1 VRYQEKIKDYR
12 GRKKIMMDLRDKVIV
27 VTGSSK
33 GIGLEIGKQLLLKQ
47 AKVVFCSRKME
58 DERTSL
64 GIESENA
71 FFVNIDIRDNQSIQ
85 SAIKKV
91 VDYFGSID
99 ILVNNAGDNGV
110 ISKWLD
116 SDIERKR
123 NIFETHV
130 FGFLN
135 MIRAI
140 VPVMKKKGAGI
151 IVNFGSIV
159 GFVPMPGLAMY
170 SAAKASII
178 SLTESLRYELKN
190 EGIDL
195 RLFVP
200 AHSTNGHNIGRKTN
214 HTPESVAIKFVDVL
228 MKGKISFVTEGFLV
242 MLKRYFP
249 GMTQSIMNKTG
260 NGALKVNGIEV

>member
-1 VRYQEKIKDYR
+1 MLNLK
-12 GRKKIMMDLRDKVIV
+12 DKVIV
-27 VTGSSK
+27 VTGSSR
-33 GIGLEIGKQLLLKQ
+33 GIGLEIGKQLLVRQ

-58 DERTSL
+58 DKKTSL

-85 SAIKKV
+85 SAIEKI
-91 VDYFGSID
+91 VDRFGSID

-116 SDIERKR
+116 SDTERER

-130 FGFLN
+130 FGSLN

-140 VPVMKKKGAGI
+140 APVMKKKGAGI

-159 GFVPMPGLAMY
+159 GFVPMPGSAMY
-170 SAAKASII
+170 AAAKASII
-178 SLTESLRYELKN
+178 SLTESLRYELKK

-214 HTPESVAIKFVDVL
+214 HTPETVATKFVDAL
-228 MKGKISFVTEGFLV
+228 LKGKSSVVTEEFLV
-242 MLKRYFP
+242 TLKRYFP
-249 GMTQSIMNKTG
+249 RITQKIMNKTG
-260 NGALKVNGIEV
+260 EGALNINGIEV

>member
-1 VRYQEKIKDYR
+1 
-12 GRKKIMMDLRDKVIV
+12 MMLKDKVIV

-33 GIGLEIGKQLLLKQ
+33 GIGLEIGKRLLQKQ
-47 AKVVFCSRKME
+47 AKVAFCSRKIE
-58 DERTSL
+58 DEKNSL

-71 FFVNIDIRDNQSIQ
+71 FFINIDIRDNQSIH
-85 SAIKKV
+85 SAIEKIV
-91 VDYFGSID
+91 AHFGSID

-110 ISKWLD
+110 ICKWLD
-116 SDIERKR
+116 STPERDR

-130 FGFLN
+130 FGSLN
-135 MIRAI
+135 MIKAI
-140 VPVMKKKGAGI
+140 IPVMKKNSSGI

-159 GFVPMPGLAMY
+159 GIVPMPGSAMY

-178 SLTESLRYELKN
+178 SLAESLRYELKK

-214 HTPESVAIKFVDVL
+214 HTPESVAIKFVDAL
-228 MKGKISFVTEGFLV
+228 SKERSFVVTEGFLV
-242 MLKRYFP
+242 NLKRFFP
-249 GMTQSIMNKTG
+249 KITQSIMNETG
-260 NGALKVNGIEV
+260 DDALKISGINV